1 MVTGTKV
8 VAVRTGCANIVGVL
22 DAVGV
27 PVGNTTLTTTVSVGI
42 NVCVH
47 VCIHVCVNVGIY
59 IGVHVVIDVDG
70 SSSTGHTSPI
80 AHHKVPK
87 T

>member
-27 PVGNTTLTTTVSVGI
+27 PVGNTTLTTTVSAGI

-47 VCIHVCVNVGIY
+47 VCVNVGNS
-59 IGVHVVIDVDG
+59 IGVHVVIDVDS